1 MDAGSM
7 VIALLTAAGA
17 AAGPAAL
24 GGLPD
29 ATASTS
35 RCIAAPDEERSGRAR
50 SDAEALAQRRTD
62 VGLDAERD
70 GGRDTGRDTGANTGT
85 GSAALAE
92 ELALELADVV
102 AGSDDPTSR
111 RLAAAL
117 AAAGFEP
124 SAGQA
129 AGSRQQDTAASRS
142 GEDEQAGRLDDRS
155 DRLNDQL
162 GDDQLRDDQLGGS
175 RRDDSELDRDR
186 LDDRLADRNGR
197 AQGRLDDELGDDRL
211 GNGQDDADQ
220 VGDDRLG
227 RDQGNGQAA
236 CDGRADD
243 AGDAEASGA
252 NRSSDLD
259 DVLASRGSDA
269 GSREPADSTAD
280 RGRSNDPVEL
290 DGSDIASVLER
301 GERVGG

>member
-1 MDAGSM
+1 MDAGSL

-35 RCIAAPDEERSGRAR
+35 RCIAAPDEERSGSAR

-70 GGRDTGRDTGANTGT
+70 SGRDTGQDTGANPGT

-124 SAGQA
+124 SADQA

-142 GEDEQAGRLDDRS
+142 GESEQAGRLDDRS
-155 DRLNDQL
+155 GRQNDQL
-162 GDDQLRDDQLGGS
+162 GDDRLRDDQL
-175 RRDDSELDRDR
+175 R
-186 LDDRLADRNGR
+186 DDRLRTTSSGTTSS
-197 AQGRLDDELGDDRL
+197 
-211 GNGQDDADQ
+211 
-220 VGDDRLG
+220 
-227 RDQGNGQAA
+227 AA
-236 CDGRADD
+236 
-243 AGDAEASGA
+243 AGATTASSTGT
-252 NRSSDLD
+252 
-259 DVLASRGSDA
+259 GSTT
-269 GSREPADSTAD
+269 G
-280 RGRSNDPVEL
+280 
-290 DGSDIASVLER
+290 
-301 GERVGG
+301 